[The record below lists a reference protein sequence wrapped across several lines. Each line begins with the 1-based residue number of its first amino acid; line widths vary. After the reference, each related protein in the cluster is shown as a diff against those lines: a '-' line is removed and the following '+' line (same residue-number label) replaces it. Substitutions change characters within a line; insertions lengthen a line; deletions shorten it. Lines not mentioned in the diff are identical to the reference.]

1 MTTDTP
7 TIRVAIRGVHG
18 NSEGDAGG
26 QRSPPAVSGGAGG
39 GFASLMAVFPI
50 IKAHLSRGFHLS
62 DDRRSG
68 QAGTGGARSR
78 TIRARICPNIRPDT
92 ATSAIW
98 KVT

>member
-1 MTTDTP
+1 
-7 TIRVAIRGVHG
+7 
-18 NSEGDAGG
+18 
-26 QRSPPAVSGGAGG
+26 
-39 GFASLMAVFPI
+39 MAVFPVI
-50 IKAHLSRGFHLS
+50 EAHLSRGFPLGNGRV
-62 DDRRSG
+62 D